1 MSETVLQTGVDIAG
15 LSFDPV
21 TVSEPLMWLVL
32 VAFLGSVAI
41 AQYDEGLA
49 RPVGTGGWVLFA
61 AYWLVLAPHFILI
74 QKSVVEG
81 LGSVIAVPLSL
92 YTGYLLWNGRESLLV
107 LTRAI
112 GIMGVIYVPFLTIGP
127 LRQTII
133 EIVTDQVVFL
143 MTLIGYDPMVVDG
156 LSHNGI
162 DIASKQYPY
171 ENTFWFDGNER
182 PITYTIILACTG
194 IGSISIFAGGIL
206 AVKAPWRRK
215 LRVLVV
221 AVGIIYVLNLIR
233 NLGIALAFGL
243 QKAQFFPGTVMALF
257 GLSDAQLVSYYIVD
271 RMLAQFGSVIVLV
284 GLTWVLMR
292 ELPELTVI
300 IEDLLFLVTGTEYD
314 LGTTFE
320 KDQSESGPATPGD
333 D

>member
-1 MSETVLQTGVDIAG
+1 
-15 LSFDPV
+15 
-21 TVSEPLMWLVL
+21 
-32 VAFLGSVAI
+32 
-41 AQYDEGLA
+41 
-49 RPVGTGGWVLFA
+49 
-61 AYWLVLAPHFILI
+61 
-74 QKSVVEG
+74 
-81 LGSVIAVPLSL
+81 
-92 YTGYLLWNGRESLLV
+92 
-107 LTRAI
+107 
-112 GIMGVIYVPFLTIGP
+112 MGVIYVPFLTIGP

-133 EIVTDQVVFL
+133 EVVTDQVVFL

-300 IEDLLFLVTGTEYD
+300 VEDLLFLVTGTEYD

>member
-1 MSETVLQTGVDIAG
+1 MSETVLQAGVDIAG

-32 VAFLGSVAI
+32 AAFLGSVVV
-41 AQYDEGLA
+41 AQYDERLA
-49 RPVGTGGWVLFA
+49 RPVGTVGWGLFA
-61 AYWLVLAPHFILI
+61 VYWLVLAPHFILI

-133 EIVTDQVVFL
+133 EAVTDQVAFL
-143 MTLIGYDPMVVDG
+143 MTLIGYEPTVVGG

-162 DIASKQYPY
+162 DITSKQYPY
-171 ENTFWFDGNER
+171 ENTFWFGEHER

-215 LRVLVV
+215 LRVLLG
-221 AVGIIYVLNLIR
+221 AVGIIYVLNLLR

-243 QKAQFFPGTVMALF
+243 QKAQFFPETVMALF

-314 LGTTFE
+314 LGTAFE
-320 KDQSESGPATPGD
+320 KNEPESGPATPGD